1 MLPCLACGQQ
11 NRPAARFCARCRAP
25 LDVQLCP
32 DCNGLNRRGAKFCAA
47 CGRSLLQKCANC
59 QQENRLQARRC
70 SRCAAPLAEI
80 LCPHCHTANR
90 AGAKYCRVCAANL
103 TRPNAP
109 QQSAGTGSL
118 PGGLLLNGRYTIVA
132 KLAQGGMSAVYK
144 VVDTRQPGKMWALKE
159 MSLENLDPDE
169 VAAATQDFRR
179 EADLLSKL
187 DHPNLV
193 KVIDRFTAGAKEYL
207 VMECIEGE
215 TLEEMVGVSVL
226 PEAEVLKVA
235 FQLCAVLEYLHQQT
249 PPIIYRDLKPG
260 NIMIEINTGLI
271 KLIDFG
277 IVRFYKPGQ
286 RKDTKLLGTPGFA
299 PPEQYGKGQT
309 DARSDIFS
317 LGVTLLVLLTAYD
330 VTQNPWAYPPVRQ
343 LNPEVSERLEQVL
356 IKAIK
361 LKVQERYASI
371 GEVRN
376 ALKTCRG
383 ARKIFATLPS
393 VKFKAHAYQ
402 FSLPTATPPFTSVA
416 LPAAQSTGAQG
427 MIGSQPANPSV
438 NPPANLPSVAS
449 SLSAPQLHVMPFS
462 LTLLGTSAQ
471 AIEEQLTVTA
481 VQGQV
486 IQGQANTSARWLVVQ
501 PETFTAAQTT
511 LAVTVQ
517 TAQIALPQLNPQPPA
532 LLTRTWQWAEQQ
544 GAVAQP
550 WKNTDAW
557 PRTLVFG
564 LPAVLGGGLAQGVI
578 WLVYWHARQW
588 APGPAHLDETIE
600 IRTGQDTVTVP
611 VHVEIAPAWPRV
623 VASWAAAMIAVIG
636 EITIL
641 LLVLSRLG

>member
-1 MLPCLACGQQ
+1 LS
-11 NRPAARFCARCRAP
+11 RPNPAP
-25 LDVQLCP
+25 LIP
-32 DCNGLNRRGAKFCAA
+32 
-47 CGRSLLQKCANC
+47 
-59 QQENRLQARRC
+59 
-70 SRCAAPLAEI
+70 
-80 LCPHCHTANR
+80 
-90 AGAKYCRVCAANL
+90 
-103 TRPNAP
+103 
-109 QQSAGTGSL
+109 GTGSL
-118 PGGLLLNGRYTIVA
+118 PGGLLLHGRYTIVA

-144 VVDTRQPGKMWALKE
+144 VNDSRQPGKIWALKE
-159 MSLENLDPDE
+159 MSLENLDPTE
-169 VAAATQDFRR
+169 VTTATQDFYR
-179 EADLLSKL
+179 EAELLSKL

-193 KVIDRFTAGAKEYL
+193 KVIDRFTAGPKEYL

-215 TLEEMVGVSVL
+215 TLEDKVGVGVL
-226 PEAEVLKVA
+226 PEAEVLKIA

-260 NIMIEINTGLI
+260 NIMIETSTGLI

-299 PPEQYGKGQT
+299 PPEQYGKEQT
-309 DARSDIFS
+309 DARSDIFA

-330 VTQNPWAYPPVRQ
+330 VTQNPWAYPPASK
-343 LNPEVSERLEQVL
+343 LNPQVSARLEQVIL
-356 IKAIK
+356 RAVK
-361 LKVQERYASI
+361 LKVVERYQSI
-371 GEVRN
+371 GELRE
-376 ALKTCRG
+376 ALKTCKG

-402 FSLPTATPPFTSVA
+402 FILPTVTPPFTGV
-416 LPAAQSTGAQG
+416 QSISTQLSSA
-427 MIGSQPANPSV
+427 SPPANPLPL
-438 NPPANLPSVAS
+438 PPVATPAALPI
-449 SLSAPQLHVMPFS
+449 PQLHVMPFS

-471 AIEEQLTVTA
+471 VIEEQLTVTS

-486 IQGQANTSARWLVVQ
+486 VQGQANTSARWLVVQ
-501 PETFTAAQTT
+501 PEAFTAAQAT

-517 TAQIALPQLNPQPPA
+517 TTQVALPQLNPRPPA
-532 LLTRTWQWAEQQ
+532 LLARAWQWAEQH

-550 WKNTDAW
+550 WKTTDAW

-564 LPAVLGGGLAQGVI
+564 LPALLGGGLAQGLV
-578 WLVYWHARQW
+578 WLVYWHASQW

-600 IRTGQDTVTVP
+600 IRTGHDTVTVP

-623 VASWAAAMIAVIG
+623 IASWAAAMIAAAG

-641 LLVLSRLG
+641 LLLLSRLL